1 MSQVYTLPG
10 AVRWRSHDGRR
21 DVRSHRVPGWR
32 VEPMELTHHPIT
44 GRRFRGGV
52 CQWWFKETKVDAASG
67 DEPFEEYPAL
77 SVGH

>member
-10 AVRWRSHDGRR
+10 AVRWRSHDGRK
-21 DVRSHRVPGWR
+21 DVRSHLVPGWR

-52 CQWWFKETKVDAASG
+52 CQWWFKETKVGTNDADDAQSAAATEG
-67 DEPFEEYPAL
+67 TP
-77 SVGH
+77 

>member
-10 AVRWRSHDGRR
+10 AVRWRSHDGSR
-21 DVRSHRVPGWR
+21 DVRSHRVHGWR

-52 CQWWFKETKVDAASG
+52 CQWWFKETKVDGASG
-67 DEPFEEYPAL
+67 GEPFDEDPAHP
-77 SVGH
+77 VMP

>member
-10 AVRWRSHDGRR
+10 AVRWRSHDGRK

-52 CQWWFKETKVDAASG
+52 CQWWFKETKVDGASRDEAFG
-67 DEPFEEYPAL
+67 DDPAHPA
-77 SVGH
+77 GP